1 MYHPTTRVL
10 AVLEM
15 LQTHNRLSGAEIA
28 GRLEVDIRTARRYIT
43 MLQDLGIPIV
53 AERGRYGA
61 YSLEPGFKL
70 PPMMFN
76 NDEALALALG
86 LLAARQLGLAEA
98 APAVESAQAKL
109 ERVIPLD
116 LKARVRSL
124 METVVLDLQAPDV
137 APTGEVMFTISE
149 AARERRRLHMHYR
162 SSQADDTERD
172 FDPYGLAFRGGRW
185 YVVGHCHLRDGMR
198 LFRMDRVQAVDKL
211 EVFFQAPK
219 DFDIMQHISA
229 SIASVPRLHPVAV
242 LLETTLEQAQRE
254 VPADSF
260 LLHQVDDGIHLRGRT
275 DDLGWMAHLLSRLSF
290 PFVILEPTALY
301 EAMTTHATNLMQ
313 MALRRPAPV

>member
-15 LQTHNRLSGAEIA
+15 LQTNNRLSGAEIA

-70 PPMMFN
+70 PPMMFT
-76 NDEALALALG
+76 NDDALALALG

-116 LKARVRSL
+116 LKERVRAL
-124 METVVLDLQAPDV
+124 METVVLDLQQPDV
-137 APTGEVMFTISE
+137 APAGQVMLAISE

-185 YVVGHCHLRDGMR
+185 YVVGHCHLRGGMR
-198 LFRMDRVQAVDKL
+198 LFRIDRVQSVDKL
-211 EVFFQAPK
+211 EMSFQPPK
-219 DFDIMQHISA
+219 NFDILQQISE
-229 SIASVPRLHPVAV
+229 SIASVPRQYPVAV
-242 LLETTLEQAQRE
+242 LLETTLDIAQRE
-254 VPADSF
+254 IPADAF
-260 LLHQVDDGIHLRGRT
+260 LLEQVVDGVQLRGRT
-275 DDLGWMAHLLSRLSF
+275 DDLGWMAHLLSRLTF
-290 PFVILEPTALY
+290 PFVILEPPDLQHAV
-301 EAMTTHATNLMQ
+301 ETHATALLQ
-313 MALRRPAPV
+313 MARRHV

>member
-28 GRLEVDIRTARRYIT
+28 RRLEVDIRTARRYIT

-70 PPMMFN
+70 PPMMFT

-116 LKARVRSL
+116 LKQRVRAL
-124 METVVLDLQAPDV
+124 METVVLDLQQPDTAP
-137 APTGEVMFTISE
+137 AGQVMIAISE
-149 AARERRRLHMHYR
+149 AARERRRLHLHYH

-185 YVVGHCHLRDGMR
+185 YVVGHCHLRGGMR
-198 LFRMDRVQAVDKL
+198 LFRIDRVQSVDKL
-211 EVFFQAPK
+211 DEVFQAPK
-219 DFDIMQHISA
+219 DFDIMQQVSE
-229 SIASVPRLHPVAV
+229 SLASVPRQYPVAV
-242 LLETTLEQAQRE
+242 VLETTLDMAQRE
-254 VPADSF
+254 LPADAF
-260 LLHQVDDGIHLRGRT
+260 LLQQVNDSVYLRGRT
-275 DDLGWMAHLLSRLSF
+275 DDLGWMAHMLARLSF
-290 PFVILEPTALY
+290 PFVILEPDDLHRAVEAHAVALL
-301 EAMTTHATNLMQ
+301 H
-313 MALRRPAPV
+313 MAGRRQA